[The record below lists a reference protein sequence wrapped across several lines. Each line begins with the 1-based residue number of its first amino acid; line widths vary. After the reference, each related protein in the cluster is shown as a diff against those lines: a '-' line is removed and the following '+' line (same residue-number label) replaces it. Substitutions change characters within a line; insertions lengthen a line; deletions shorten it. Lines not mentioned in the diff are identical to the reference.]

1 MQPRKD
7 EGKHRMAT
15 NRLSPT
21 ILWQQQQQLKVV
33 AAASLPI
40 CWDESLAERETADK
54 EELVR
59 LLSAPHRLETK
70 SGLRRQSTCIK
81 GIKVH
86 VHLFV
91 GTQDTALLCNIMG
104 VMQGLEANQLHWI
117 AMS

>member
-1 MQPRKD
+1 MKASIEWPPNDFLQQFYGNSGRKWSSI
-7 EGKHRMAT
+7 A
-15 NRLSPT
+15 
-21 ILWQQQQQLKVV
+21 

-91 GTQDTALLCNIMG
+91 GTQDMALLCNIMG

>member
-1 MQPRKD
+1 M
-7 EGKHRMAT
+7 
-15 NRLSPT
+15 
-21 ILWQQQQQLKVV
+21 V

>member
-1 MQPRKD
+1 MQPRKH
-7 EGKHRMAT
+7 EGKLNEWPPNDFLRQFYGNSGRKWSSIA
-15 NRLSPT
+15 
-21 ILWQQQQQLKVV
+21 

-104 VMQGLEANQLHWI
+104 VMQGLEANQLH
-117 AMS
+117 